1 MSLGTVDYQSSYFK
15 YKTPTPIRGLPTYSA
30 LKRLKTE
37 LQANASSVETDL
49 GGGNHGYLGLVLTDA
64 EYNSIP
70 NTQPF
75 VPPNYPPPLTIPS
88 TATPIQAL
96 QMKENHNEQKRLY
109 YECKNVEKALLRHA
123 QEALEDQYVAALVD
137 PYTNLIVSDIPD
149 TLEYL
154 FYNFGKVSSEEV
166 LQRESEVMSMTW
178 LASDP
183 IILLTKPLEDLN
195 KLATHAGIPYT
206 PKQILEKALAI
217 IRATKDYELA
227 LTTWDN
233 KPVNEKTWENLKTH
247 FHEAQ
252 QQLKSIRGPSMQQ
265 AGYHQANALAQ
276 KISDDLRFQ
285 LHERDTQML
294 AILQNIPGLSQAST
308 ESEDTVE
315 DETPHH
321 HSIQRAANLASSSDS
336 IQLEMLRLLKE
347 LAMDMKHN
355 RSVPTHDRKSKGTN
369 RDPRKTPKE
378 GGKFRKNISKYC
390 WTHGACAHSSS
401 ECPEPAKGHKVTASF
416 QNKMDGSLARCE

>member
-15 YKTPTPIRGLPTYSA
+15 YKTPTPIRGLPTHSA

-75 VPPNYPPPLTIPS
+75 VPPTYPPPLTTPS
-88 TATPIQAL
+88 TATAIEAL

-123 QEALEDQYVAALVD
+123 QEALEDKHVVALVD
-137 PYTNLIVSDIPD
+137 PYTNLITSDIPD
-149 TLEYL
+149 TLDYL
-154 FYNFGKVSSEEV
+154 FYNFGKVSAEEA
-166 LQRESEVMSMTW
+166 LQHESEVMSMTW

-183 IILLTKPLEDLN
+183 IILLTKPLEDLK
-195 KLATHAGIPYT
+195 KLATHAGVPCT

-227 LTTWDN
+227 LTNWDN
-233 KPVNEKTWENLKTH
+233 KPENEKTWANLKTH

-265 AGYHQANALAQ
+265 AGYHHANALAQ
-276 KISDDLRFQ
+276 KISDDLRLQ

-294 AILQNIPGLSQAST
+294 AMMQNMPGLSQSSAD
-308 ESEDTVE
+308 SEDTVE

-321 HSIQRAANLASSSDS
+321 HSIQRAANVTSSSDT

-347 LAMDMKHN
+347 LAMDMKQN
-355 RSVPTHDRKSKGTN
+355 RSAPTDDRKSKGTN
-369 RDPRKTPKE
+369 REPRKTPKE

-401 ECPEPAKGHKVTASF
+401 DCPEPAKGHKATASF